1 MQNSYSVVEQT
12 LQIAKMFAI
21 VHMIILIS
29 MCLFCELIKER
40 SKVIFLLLKYV
51 RRQCFSHCTGL
62 WLSSLG
68 ACEKGVYLIG
78 KWQLLYRI
86 NNR

>member
-12 LQIAKMFAI
+12 LEIAKMFAI

-40 SKVIFLLLKYV
+40 SKVIF
-51 RRQCFSHCTGL
+51 CC
-62 WLSSLG
+62 
-68 ACEKGVYLIG
+68 
-78 KWQLLYRI
+78 
-86 NNR
+86 

>member
-29 MCLFCELIKER
+29 MCELIKEG
-40 SKVIFLLLKYV
+40 SKVIF
-51 RRQCFSHCTGL
+51 CC
-62 WLSSLG
+62 
-68 ACEKGVYLIG
+68 
-78 KWQLLYRI
+78 
-86 NNR
+86 